1 MDRSCSSVP
10 PNCRE
15 PPVTDEYVCGSR
27 NTARVSAY
35 EATDQKP
42 SPSGVLS
49 VGSCQYTGA
58 SRRCTS
64 KRSCGKP
71 LAKLSRSVKST
82 PARVTELPPTC
93 IWPPPDIG

>member
-10 PNCRE
+10 PNGRE
-15 PPVTDEYVCGSR
+15 PPVTDEKVSGSR

-64 KRSCGKP
+64 KSECGKP
-71 LAKLSRSVKST
+71 EAKLSRSVKSIPESV
-82 PARVTELPPTC
+82 PATVTELRPKCTS
-93 IWPPPDIG
+93 